1 MKKVTFLITFIFV
14 VSFLMFS
21 GSLDARLPDL
31 TVKKITVDRKCHL
44 AVVVQNKGPGILPDY
59 VYTKHHPKSAGVYVY
74 INGRGWGG
82 QSIWKFDPQRNL
94 QQPGGVATY
103 ISRYVVGATP
113 IQVKAV
119 VDLHN
124 DVKER
129 VETNNSL
136 GHRALRCK
144 PAPSRPKFMIYN
156 IKMSPKSPAYLAL
169 KQKVNIKFDYYS
181 SEKVH
186 IFARPFS
193 GASLTPHYAASGSPS
208 AGYPAGKGNG
218 SGYFMITKGK
228 GVIDKVRFQMTNM
241 SQTKVLFEKFVP
253 VRYKFPK
260 AKKLWITI
268 SGISQIHFW
277 SSGGGTEEL
286 GIGGSGFGS
295 SIGIKRVQ
303 VGPIS
308 LDASSVEEW
317 LPDHIIMALP
327 HVFPYAQTHNV
338 YIKQS
343 GVIISNIVSIFIKMD
358 VTELFPMAG
367 SPGSTIQI
375 GGIGFGATQGSLKV
389 KFGTTEATVVSWAD
403 QMIQV
408 VVPSIPPGSYP
419 VYIEKNNTQVSTDK
433 PFTI

>member
-14 VSFLMFS
+14 VSFLIFS

-31 TVKKITVDRKCHL
+31 TIKKITVNRKCHL
-44 AVVVQNKGPGILPDY
+44 AVVVQNKGPGVLPDY

-74 INGRGWGG
+74 INGRRWGG

-94 QQPGGVATY
+94 QKPGGVATY
-103 ISRYVVGATP
+103 ISRYVVGATS

-124 DVKER
+124 DVKEQI
-129 VETNNSL
+129 ESNNAL

-144 PAPSRPKFMIYN
+144 PAFP
-156 IKMSPKSPAYLAL
+156 
-169 KQKVNIKFDYYS
+169 
-181 SEKVH
+181 
-186 IFARPFS
+186 
-193 GASLTPHYAASGSPS
+193 T
-208 AGYPAGKGNG
+208 
-218 SGYFMITKGK
+218 
-228 GVIDKVRFQMTNM
+228 
-241 SQTKVLFEKFVP
+241 
-253 VRYKFPK
+253 FPK
-260 AKKLWITI
+260 PKKLWITI
-268 SGISQIHFW
+268 SSIGQIHFW

-286 GIGGSGFGS
+286 RIGGSGFGS

-317 LPDHIIMALP
+317 LPDRIIMALP

-338 YIKQS
+338 YIKQN
-343 GVIISNIVSIFIKMD
+343 GVRISNIVSIFIKMD
-358 VTELFPMAG
+358 VTAVAPMAG
-367 SPGSTIQI
+367 SPGSTIEI

-403 QMIQV
+403 QRIHV

-419 VYIEKNNTQVSTDK
+419 VYIEKNNTKVSTDK